1 MKVKN
6 LKIKGLKI
14 VKSNIYR
21 DKRGLFREIS
31 KQNILNEKWVFDC
44 MSHSKK
50 GVLRGLHIQ
59 TKKPQAKLITV
70 SYGKIFDVVV
80 DLRPN

>member
-31 KQNILNEKWVFDC
+31 KQNILNEKWLFDC

-50 GVLRGLHIQ
+50 VYYEVCTFKQKNH
-59 TKKPQAKLITV
+59 KPNLLQLVMEKFLM
-70 SYGKIFDVVV
+70 
-80 DLRPN
+80 L